1 MKNFK
6 NIFGSN
12 SEEGDQSEE
21 AGIVDEVL
29 LFKSM
34 NRYSIR
40 VDNQLDF
47 IPPINTHFS
56 AFKSYGRIPH

>member
-47 IPPINTHFS
+47 IPPYKYSF
-56 AFKSYGRIPH
+56 FRI